1 MVLFCFLD
9 FSDSNKQL
17 IFKPH
22 LTYLKTLFVNFIS
35 DVLLV
40 FIYTKLSLVNIL

>member
-17 IFKPH
+17 SLNLIR
-22 LTYLKTLFVNFIS
+22 YLKTLFVNFIS
-35 DVLLV
+35 YALLV
-40 FIYTKLSLVNIL
+40 FIYTKLSLLNIL